1 VKFGDVCPIQKLINT
16 QNVRARCV
24 AQAAA
29 TPGRERDNGALHVVC
44 SRAAVHEGAQPRAP
58 LHPCASHFCVST
70 QPAGGVLSRGGALTS
85 ARFSHGVQPCSEP
98 QCSAAAYPSS
108 TSIGARG
115 AAQAAALNVLAREA
129 CTPLSTHNVQ
139 SCFESLCCALR
150 RSKSKAVRRRR
161 TASLAG
167 QAYADMDALAEH
179 ISNVIESVCMRVSVC
194 VGERVCVCE

>member
-1 VKFGDVCPIQKLINT
+1 
-16 QNVRARCV
+16 V

-139 SCFESLCCALR
+139 SYFESLCCALR